1 MVEPLTEK
9 QIDELRKAFA
19 LFDTDEDNYITIKE
33 LSEIMRKLGNPP
45 SITELQDM
53 ESEVDID
60 GNGNISFQEYISIM
74 ARRMNINEKEDEL
87 KEVFNLIVREKEL
100 NKIGPSDL
108 KALMIAINIKITDDE
123 IMDMIKEA
131 DHDLDGYISYEE
143 FKNILENKE
152 NKDYY

>member
-1 MVEPLTEK
+1 
-9 QIDELRKAFA
+9 
-19 LFDTDEDNYITIKE
+19 
-33 LSEIMRKLGNPP
+33 
-45 SITELQDM
+45 
-53 ESEVDID
+53 
-60 GNGNISFQEYISIM
+60 
-74 ARRMNINEKEDEL
+74 MNINEKEDEL

>member
-9 QIDELRKAFA
+9 QIDDLRKAFV

-45 SITELQDM
+45 SISEIQDM

-60 GNGNISFQEYISIM
+60 GNGNISFQEYISLM
-74 ARRMNINEKEDEL
+74 ARRMKANEKEDEL

-108 KALMIAINIKITDDE
+108 KALMIAINIKISDDE